1 MRNPRTSYIIRII
14 AGGYLIYLAYQIITG
29 GLMTGEMQGRA
40 KLIGIVA
47 SALFIVTGA
56 FIAGH
61 ALFHLKR
68 VGEQAASDTTGEEE
82 ETETEVEEE
91 VQETYRP
98 PTLFE
103 RAGRKVDDDS

>member
-1 MRNPRTSYIIRII
+1 MRNPRTAYIIRII

-40 KLIGIVA
+40 KAIGIVA

-61 ALFHLKR
+61 ALFHLRR
-68 VGEQAASDTTGEEE
+68 VGEEAASDAPGEEE
-82 ETETEVEEE
+82 GTVEEVEQEPE
-91 VQETYRP
+91 ETYRP

-103 RAGRKVDDDS
+103 RAGRKADDDS